1 MIIHVRKNIIVH
13 ILTAPCPL
21 LITSRSDT
29 QADGKKGNDSQILI
43 ARKETPNFTIEFVPR
58 IK

>member
-1 MIIHVRKNIIVH
+1 MCEKNIIVH

-29 QADGKKGNDSQILI
+29 QADGKKGNDSQILM

-58 IK
+58 VK